1 MTTIQNQFQKY
12 IVCEPLYS
20 EILDMIDKG
29 KDSQIIDNSLVEIVK
44 SFRKDG
50 LHEVTVKVHT

>member
-20 EILDMIDKG
+20 EILDMVAKG
-29 KDSQIIDNSLVEIVK
+29 KDSQVIDGSLVEIVK

-50 LHEVTVKVHT
+50 LHEVMVKVSS